1 MFSYHVP
8 ILVLILVF
16 PLSLLTQVSGGN
28 ILLVLYRDALT
39 KPRRLGIIY

>member
-16 PLSLLTQVSGGN
+16 PLSLLTQVFGGN
-28 ILLVLYRDALT
+28 ILLLLYRDDALT
-39 KPRRLGIIY
+39 KPPRLSII